1 LCDHANNRH
10 SSQYGLELFLMV
22 KTKPGQ
28 KINVLK
34 LQTAFDKLE
43 QLETKPKSEL
53 TLRESILFLKDKL
66 NAALKKGYSYQDL
79 SEILSEQEILISAA
93 TLKQYLTDMSKK
105 KSSRRKKEKST
116 SGSDLES
123 EPKSD
128 AHTSTNVTD
137 SQKELAKSNSQSEI
151 KRMEELNSND
161 SNDSK
166 SIKTKAKTKT
176 KPKVFSSFD
185 DDLSGDFND

>member
-1 LCDHANNRH
+1 
-10 SSQYGLELFLMV
+10 MV

-93 TLKQYLTDMSKK
+93 TLKQYLTDMSRK
-105 KSSRRKKEKST
+105 KSSRRKKEKSA
-116 SGSDLES
+116 SESDLES
-123 EPKSD
+123 DPKSD
-128 AHTSTNVTD
+128 AHTSTNITD
-137 SQKELAKSNSQSEI
+137 SQEELAPNNSQSEI
-151 KRMEELNSND
+151 KRMELL
-161 SNDSK
+161 DSK
-166 SIKTKAKTKT
+166 DSQSIKTKAKTKT
-176 KPKVFSSFD
+176 KPKVFSGID

>member
-1 LCDHANNRH
+1 
-10 SSQYGLELFLMV
+10 MV

-53 TLRESILFLKDKL
+53 NLRESIFFLKDKL
-66 NAALKKGYSYQDL
+66 NSALKKGYSYQDL

-105 KSSRRKKEKST
+105 KSSRRKIEKSA

-123 EPKSD
+123 DPESSAKPD
-128 AHTSTNVTD
+128 AQTSTNVIN
-137 SQKELAKSNSQSEI
+137 SQSELAPSNSQSEI
-151 KRMEELNSND
+151 NSLEELSSND
-161 SNDSK
+161 SKDSK
-166 SIKTKAKTKT
+166 SIKTKTKTKT
-176 KPKVFSSFD
+176 KPKVFSGFD

>member
-1 LCDHANNRH
+1 
-10 SSQYGLELFLMV
+10 MV

-43 QLETKPKSEL
+43 QLSTKPKSEL

-66 NAALKKGYSYQDL
+66 TAALKKGYNYQDL

-105 KSSRRKKEKST
+105 KSSRRKKEKSA
-116 SGSDLES
+116 SGSDSQSDPES
-123 EPKSD
+123 DAQPD
-128 AHTSTNVTD
+128 AHTSTNGAN
-137 SQKELAKSNSQSEI
+137 SQSELAPSNSQSEI
-151 KRMEELNSND
+151 NSLEELSSND
-161 SNDSK
+161 SKDIK
-166 SIKTKAKTKT
+166 SIKTKAKTKV
-176 KPKVFSSFD
+176 KPKVFSGFD

>member
-1 LCDHANNRH
+1 
-10 SSQYGLELFLMV
+10 MV

-93 TLKQYLTDMSKK
+93 TLKQYLTDMSRK
-105 KSSRRKKEKST
+105 KSSRRKKEKSA
-116 SGSDLES
+116 SESDLES
-123 EPKSD
+123 DPESNAKSD
-128 AHTSTNVTD
+128 AHTSTNITD
-137 SQKELAKSNSQSEI
+137 SQEELAPNNSQSEI
-151 KRMEELNSND
+151 KRMELL
-161 SNDSK
+161 DSK
-166 SIKTKAKTKT
+166 DSQSIKTKAKTKT
-176 KPKVFSSFD
+176 KPKVFSGID